1 MDYQS
6 GYAHYL
12 TEEKRAS
19 SNTLSS
25 YLRDVNQYLHWL
37 AGEKLLPEQGVNVPP
52 RLGLSQAQ
60 GQTAHRQTSSLFSG
74 VAAFFVVH
82 FPYDS
87 IPKEV
92 IR

>member
-19 SNTLSS
+19 SNTQSS

-37 AGEKLLPEQGVNVPP
+37 AGEELPPGWVWADREELRGRYALPSAFQSFSKLVAD
-52 RLGLSQAQ
+52 RLG
-60 GQTAHRQTSSLFSG
+60 
-74 VAAFFVVH
+74 H
-82 FPYDS
+82 F
-87 IPKEV
+87 
-92 IR
+92 

>member
-37 AGEKLLPEQGVNVPP
+37 AGEELLPEQAEQRDVEAYTRFLTSKESRRP
-52 RLGLSQAQ
+52 R
-60 GQTAHRQTSSLFSG
+60 
-74 VAAFFVVH
+74 
-82 FPYDS
+82 
-87 IPKEV
+87 
-92 IR
+92 